1 MKLIIKSLFVLGLIT
16 MSACQVLPERKDEPA
31 DVRDAT
37 IDAKI
42 NPKDQQESVLET
54 VPLMNNA
61 ILTLYN
67 NANELYK
74 ANQFNQAIASLERAY
89 EIQPNVGKI
98 TQLLAEIQLHKGD
111 FKQAHYWATIATN
124 NGPAKG
130 SSCEKSW
137 RILAVTSEKLGY
149 VSQQTQALESQHNCL
164 VKAQNRY

>member
-1 MKLIIKSLFVLGLIT
+1 MKFLIKPLFILSIIAV
-16 MSACQVLPERKDEPA
+16 SACQVLPQRKEKAA

-42 NPKDQQESVLET
+42 NPQDQQKSVLET
-54 VPLMNNA
+54 LPLMNNA
-61 ILTLYN
+61 VLTLYN

-74 ANQFNQAIASLERAY
+74 DNQFDQAIASLERAF
-89 EIQPNVGKI
+89 EIQPNVGKV

-137 RILAVTSEKLGY
+137 RILAVTAEKLGH
-149 VSQQTQALESQHNCL
+149 VSQQSKALEAQHNCL